1 MLPSEGSC
9 TEVSHIELL
18 YDAIVVLFTYGD
30 STRPASEDNQP
41 PILPST
47 TIFISQIIGKPNQ
60 LLSEVVPSIRTN
72 VNGIT
77 LSVESIIVALVGDRY
92 ANLP

>member
-9 TEVSHIELL
+9 TEEVSHIELS
-18 YDAIVVLFTYGD
+18 YDVIVVLFTYGD

-47 TIFISQIIGKPNQ
+47 TMFISQIIGKPNQ
-60 LLSEVVPSIRTN
+60 LLSEVVPSIVTN

-77 LSVESIIVALVGDRY
+77 LHQETCLSRLRAL
-92 ANLP
+92 PEP